1 MSALC
6 SLWILALAQTM
17 GEEPPTG
24 QALDRAVEVCQMVVD
39 SADRADVEPALAV
52 ALAWHES
59 RLQFGLTSPC
69 GATGPMQVIARYW
82 CADARG
88 GWEVNGEHIVEG
100 CDLVEAGVRALA
112 YHLARRPVGGA
123 LIAYGG
129 TRTYADRVLLLATAI
144 GHIDGE

>member
-24 QALDRAVEVCQMVVD
+24 QTLDSAVEVCQMVVD
-39 SADRADVEPALAV
+39 SADRADVSPELAV
-52 ALAWHES
+52 AIAWHES

-82 CADARG
+82 CSDRRG
-88 GWEVNGEHIVEG
+88 RWSVNGEHIVKG

-112 YHLARRPVGGA
+112 YHLARRSVGDA

-129 TRTYADRVLLLATAI
+129 TRAYASRVFYLARLI
-144 GHIDGE
+144 GHTDGD